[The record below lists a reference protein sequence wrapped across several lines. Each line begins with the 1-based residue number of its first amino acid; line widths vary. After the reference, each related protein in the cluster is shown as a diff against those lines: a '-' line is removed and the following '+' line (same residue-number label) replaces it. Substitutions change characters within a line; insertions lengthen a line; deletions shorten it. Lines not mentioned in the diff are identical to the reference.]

1 MGSIQQVNKYLENV
15 VSFPRETNLAS
26 YSSLGLFLDLT
37 PAGQQASKEQRP
49 ILSSTDA

>member
-26 YSSLGLFLDLT
+26 YSSLGLFWILL
-37 PAGQQASKEQRP
+37 QLVNKQAKSRDYT
-49 ILSSTDA
+49 ILH